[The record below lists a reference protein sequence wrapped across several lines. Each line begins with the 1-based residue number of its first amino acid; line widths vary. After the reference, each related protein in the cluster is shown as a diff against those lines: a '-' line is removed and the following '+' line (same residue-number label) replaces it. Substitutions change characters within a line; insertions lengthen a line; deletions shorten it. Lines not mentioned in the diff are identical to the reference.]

1 MNQKATGAVLRV
13 AGWAVLLSLLP
24 AGLSAA
30 ESEPYVFN
38 PEGAKKPILTVK
50 AYSDQIGIVPGE
62 PFNIL
67 VSIKSED
74 GWHVYWTNPN
84 ATGRPTEITWKLPP
98 GFEYG
103 RSRFPAPI
111 AKYDKTLNETAFL
124 LPEQALIVTPIRAPA
139 NLKVGDQITLEA
151 DVSWLACKATCIP
164 GHTSPPISIKLP
176 VLSAASKPKRVNQ
189 SLFEDA
195 ESGFPTSD
203 GKTPN
208 IKLSTSLEPEVARPG
223 GKLTAVVDVEIAPK
237 MHMQSSKPLQDFLI
251 PAAIFV
257 DATEGLDFGSVEYP
271 KPQQRE
277 DKFFGTVS
285 EYGGKVT
292 FRIPADVD
300 RDAGQSPRWIRAIFQ
315 YQICDDGGTCF
326 PPERVSFEIP
336 VRMEGGPVPAKSSEW
351 MTSHATP
358 DAHVGITPAA
368 APTLLKPDGSSVDS
382 TVAAQSNLFDR
393 FSNWLLEFGYIG
405 ALAAAFLGGLILNLM
420 PCVLPVLSLKILSFV
435 RQAHED
441 RAKVFLL
448 GLTYCAGILTFFG
461 VLAALFAW
469 TGTGWGQLFQ
479 RPVFVIIVAGV
490 VTAFAMSLFGVFTV
504 FTPRVVSDLDE
515 KVQGE
520 GYTSAYATGVL
531 ATLLGTACTAP
542 FLTAAIGAATKITI
556 SHSAAHAA
564 MIFLVAGFGMAAPF
578 LLLAANPAWMRFIPK
593 PGNWMHIF
601 EAIMGFLLLI
611 TVIWVL
617 NPLRGQIGDFGVLI
631 SLFFLLMVSMAVWVK
646 GKIDYNASFS
656 KKAALYSLAVILIA
670 TGWLVPFRLLS
681 TIDQLVAQ
689 RIERNELMADGR
701 QFQAIRKSGNLGP
714 LNATAREETELLVQ
728 RLESLIAEQSRGEGE
743 TGALCDILTPLETL
757 IAKLNASNSTSFNP
771 PKELDWSNGIPWY
784 HYRRDEVHNDV
795 SAGYTVFVDYTAD
808 WCANCKINLGTS
820 ITHAE
825 VVQLMKEYNVVP
837 YEADFTLPV
846 PEIKQDLERF
856 GKAGVPMY
864 LVYSPG
870 DPDNPQVLP
879 ELLTPGIVLDAL
891 RTAGP
896 SRIRPGV
903 NAVATKPE

>member
-1 MNQKATGAVLRV
+1 MKQKIQSSLLRV
-13 AGWAVLLSLLP
+13 AQWAVLVALAP
-24 AGLSAA
+24 AGLFAA
-30 ESEPYVFN
+30 ESKPFVFN

-50 AYSDQIGIVPGE
+50 AYSDQIGIVPGQS
-62 PFNIL
+62 FNIL
-67 VSIKSED
+67 ISISCEE

-84 ATGRPTEITWKLPP
+84 ATGRPTEITWRLPR
-98 GFEYG
+98 GFKYG
-103 RSRFPAPI
+103 RARFPAPI
-111 AKYDKTLNETAFL
+111 AKYDKTLNETAYL
-124 LPEQALIVTPIRAPA
+124 LPEQALIVAPIKAPPD
-139 NLKVGDQITLEA
+139 LKVGEEITIEA
-151 DVSWLACKATCIP
+151 DISWLACKDTCIP
-164 GHTSPPISIKLP
+164 GNTNPPISIRLP
-176 VLSAASKPKRVNQ
+176 VLSASSKPKRVNQ
-189 SLFEDA
+189 SLFKEA
-195 ESGFPTSD
+195 EAGFPTID

-208 IKLSTSLEPEVARPG
+208 IKLSTSLEPAAAKPG
-223 GKLTAVVDVEIAPK
+223 GKLTAIVDVEIAPK

-257 DATEGLDFGSVEYP
+257 DATEGLDFGNVDYP
-271 KPQQRE
+271 KPNQRE

-300 RDAGQSPRWIRAIFQ
+300 RDAGQAPRWIRAIFQ

-336 VRMEGGPVPAKSSEW
+336 VRMEGGPVPVKPAEWTSSLAAPEAQAGA
-351 MTSHATP
+351 TSP
-358 DAHVGITPAA
+358 K
-368 APTLLKPDGSSVDS
+368 APTLLSPDGSTADS
-382 TVAAQSNLFDR
+382 AVAAQSNLFDR

-405 ALAAAFLGGLILNLM
+405 ALAAAFIGGLILNLM

-448 GLTYCAGILTFFG
+448 GLTYCAGILTFFS
-461 VLAALFAW
+461 VLALLFAW

-504 FTPRVVSDLDE
+504 FTPRVVSELDE

-564 MIFLVAGFGMAAPF
+564 MIFIVAGFGMAAPF
-578 LLLAANPAWMRFIPK
+578 LLLAAKPDWMRFIPK
-593 PGNWMHIF
+593 PGNWMHNF

-646 GKIDYNASFS
+646 GKISYNSSFG
-656 KKAALYSLAVILIA
+656 KKAALYSIAVILIA
-670 TGWLVPFRLLS
+670 VGWLVPFRSLS

-728 RLESLIAEQSRGEGE
+728 RLESLIAEQAQGQGE
-743 TGALCDILTPLETL
+743 TGALCDMLTPLETL
-757 IAKLNASNSTSFNP
+757 IARLNESNSTSFSP

-795 SAGYTVFVDYTAD
+795 KAGYTVFVDYTAD

-820 ITHAE
+820 ITHAD
-825 VVQLMKEYNVVP
+825 VVRLMKEYNVIP

-846 PEIKQDLERF
+846 PEIKWDLERF

-870 DPDNPQVLP
+870 DPENPQVLP
-879 ELLTPGIVLDAL
+879 EILTPGIVLDAL

-896 SRIRPGV
+896 SRIGP
-903 NAVATKPE
+903 NANTVATKPE